1 MSSWVTCPT
10 CFEYSIPV
18 HAQCRFAADHGA
30 YRPLLGAKNII
41 VWRRGQDVILPA
53 TADRLIMSEFIYGGK
68 NMLDFTDQVV
78 LITGSSRGIGRAIAR
93 LFAERGARVAVH
105 YYTGRAAAE
114 DTLHSLQGQGHSLV
128 QGDITDPAAVAT
140 LVAEV
145 VAQMGRIDVLVNN
158 AAIYEDHPLA
168 EVDYA
173 TWQASWRAVIDAN
186 VIGPANMCYCAAQAM
201 IAQGGGRIVNVS
213 SRGAF
218 RGEPTG
224 PAYGASKAA
233 LNSMSQSLAK
243 YLAPYNISVG
253 VVAPGFVE
261 TDMAREALSGQSG
274 VEIRAQSPFNRV
286 ARPEEVAYAV
296 LFLASAGAEFMTG
309 AIIDVNGASY
319 LRT

>member
-1 MSSWVTCPT
+1 
-10 CFEYSIPV
+10 
-18 HAQCRFAADHGA
+18 
-30 YRPLLGAKNII
+30 
-41 VWRRGQDVILPA
+41 
-53 TADRLIMSEFIYGGK
+53 
-68 NMLDFTDQVV
+68 MLDFTDKVV
-78 LITGSSRGIGRAIAR
+78 LITGSSRGIGRAIAQ

-105 YYTGRAAAE
+105 YHRDRAAAE
-114 DTLHSLQGQGHSLV
+114 ATLAELPGGPHLLV
-128 QGDITDPAAVAT
+128 AGDLADAAAVEAF
-140 LVAEV
+140 VNDV
-145 VAQMGRIDVLVNN
+145 VAQTGRIDVLVNN

-168 EVDYA
+168 EVNYE
-173 TWQASWRAVIDAN
+173 TWQASWRRVIDTN
-186 VIGPANMCYCAAQAM
+186 VIGAANASYCAARHM

-243 YLAPYNISVG
+243 YLAPYGIAVG
-253 VVAPGFVE
+253 VVAPGFVQ
-261 TDMAREALSGQSG
+261 TDMAREALTGQSG

-286 ARPEEVAYAV
+286 AQPEEVAYAV
-296 LFLASAGAEFMTG
+296 LFLASEGAEFMTG